1 MNMAPNIVRPIVS
14 PFARHI
20 VVVNPNTTL
29 AMTERIAATARA
41 VVHVGTQI
49 IAVQP
54 SAGPASIEGYAD
66 EAMAVPHMLEALF
79 SAQASNRAIAGY
91 VIACF
96 DDTGLDAARCVL
108 DAPVVGIGE
117 AACHMASLV
126 AARFSVITTLSRS
139 VSPIEHNLVK
149 YGLASR
155 CARVRAAEVAVLDL
169 EDPASDAYALIS
181 NEIRAALKE
190 DRAEAIV
197 LGCAGMSDLA
207 ARLSNEHGVPVI
219 EGVGAAVKLIE
230 CLAALNLI
238 TSKRITYAKPLT
250 KAYAGAYPNFLTCHP

>member
-1 MNMAPNIVRPIVS
+1 MNIIVI
-14 PFARHI
+14 
-20 VVVNPNTTL
+20 NPNTT
-29 AMTERIAATARA
+29 AVMTSRIAATAQTVA
-41 VVHVGTQI
+41 QPGTHI
-49 IAVQP
+49 IAIQP

-66 EAMAVPHMLEALF
+66 EAMAVPHMLEAMF
-79 SAQASNRAIAGY
+79 AAQTQHTEVAGY

-117 AACHMASLV
+117 AACHLASLI
-126 AARFSVITTLSRS
+126 AARFSVVTTLGRS

-169 EDPASDAYALIS
+169 EDAASDAYAEIS
-181 NEIRAALKE
+181 NEVRIALKE

-197 LGCAGMSDLA
+197 LGCAGMTNLA
-207 ARLSNEHGVPVI
+207 ERLSNEHGVPVI
-219 EGVGAAVKLIE
+219 DGVGAAVKLIE
-230 CLAALNLI
+230 SLAGLGLR
-238 TSKRITYAKPLT
+238 TSKRTTYAPPRA
-250 KAYAGAYPNFLTCHP
+250 KAYAGNLPNFIA

>member
-1 MNMAPNIVRPIVS
+1 MNIVVI
-14 PFARHI
+14 
-20 VVVNPNTTL
+20 NPNTTV
-29 AMTERIAATARA
+29 AMTARIAATARSVTNA
-41 VVHVGTQI
+41 GTTITAIQ
-49 IAVQP
+49 
-54 SAGPASIEGYAD
+54 SGAGPASIEGYAD

-79 SAQASNRAIAGY
+79 LEQANTPAIAGY

-117 AACHMASLV
+117 AACHLAALL
-126 AARFSVITTLSRS
+126 AARFSVITTLARS

-169 EDPASDAYALIS
+169 EDPASDAYAHIS

-197 LGCAGMSDLA
+197 LGCAGMTDLA
-207 ARLSNEHGVPVI
+207 ARLSKEHGVPVI
-219 EGVGAAVKLIE
+219 DGVSAAVKLVE
-230 CLAALNLI
+230 SLAALGLK
-238 TSKRITYAKPLT
+238 TSKRTTYAKPLA
-250 KAYAGAYPNFLTCHP
+250 KAYAGPCPNFIA

>member
-1 MNMAPNIVRPIVS
+1 MNIVVI
-14 PFARHI
+14 
-20 VVVNPNTTL
+20 NPNTTT
-29 AMTERIAATARA
+29 AMTARIATTAKSVA
-41 VVHVGTQI
+41 QAGTHI
-49 IAVQP
+49 IAIQP

-79 SAQASNRAIAGY
+79 AAQINHAAISGY

-108 DAPVVGIGE
+108 EAPVVGIGE
-117 AACHMASLV
+117 AACHMASLL
-126 AARFSVITTLSRS
+126 AARFSVITTLARS

-155 CARVRAAEVAVLDL
+155 CARVRAAEVAVLEL
-169 EDPASDAYALIS
+169 EDPTSDAYAHIS

-197 LGCAGMSDLA
+197 LGCAGMTDLA
-207 ARLSNEHGVPVI
+207 ARLSKEHGVPVI
-219 EGVGAAVKLIE
+219 DGVGAAVKLIE
-230 CLAALNLI
+230 SLAALGLT
-238 TSKRITYAKPLT
+238 TSKRTTYAKPLA
-250 KAYAGAYPNFLTCHP
+250 KSYAGTVPNFIR

>member
-1 MNMAPNIVRPIVS
+1 MNIVVI
-14 PFARHI
+14 
-20 VVVNPNTTL
+20 NPNTTA
-29 AMTERIAATARA
+29 AMTARIATTAKA
-41 VVHVGTQI
+41 VASSGTTI
-49 IAVQP
+49 IAIQP

-66 EAMAVPHMLEALF
+66 EAMAVPHMLEAMFAEQLKNP
-79 SAQASNRAIAGY
+79 SIAGY

-96 DDTGLDAARCVL
+96 DDTGLDAARCIL

-117 AACHMASLV
+117 AAFHLASLI
-126 AARFSVITTLSRS
+126 APRFSVVTTLSRS

-169 EDPASDAYALIS
+169 EDPASSAYAHIS

-197 LGCAGMSDLA
+197 LGCAGMTDLA
-207 ARLSNEHGVPVI
+207 TRLSQEHGIPVI
-219 EGVGAAVKLIE
+219 DGVGAAVKLIE
-230 CLAALNLI
+230 SLAALDLK
-238 TSKRITYAKPLT
+238 TSKRTTYAKPLA
-250 KAYAGAYPNFLTCHP
+250 KAYAGAMPNFIK

>member
-1 MNMAPNIVRPIVS
+1 MNIVVI
-14 PFARHI
+14 
-20 VVVNPNTTL
+20 NPNTTA
-29 AMTERIAATARA
+29 AMTARIATTAKA
-41 VVHVGTQI
+41 VAQAGTHI
-49 IAVQP
+49 IAIQP

-66 EAMAVPHMLEALF
+66 EAMAVPHMLEAMF
-79 SAQASNRAIAGY
+79 AEQAKNPAIAGY

-117 AACHMASLV
+117 AACHMASLI
-126 AARFSVITTLSRS
+126 APRFSVITTLSRS

-169 EDPASDAYALIS
+169 EDAASDAYAHIS
-181 NEIRAALKE
+181 NEIFTALKE

-197 LGCAGMSDLA
+197 LGCAGMTDLA
-207 ARLSNEHGVPVI
+207 ARLSREHGVPVI
-219 EGVGAAVKLIE
+219 DGVGAAVKLIE
-230 CLAALNLI
+230 SLAALGLK
-238 TSKRITYAKPLT
+238 TSKHTTYAAPRA
-250 KAYAGAYPNFLTCHP
+250 KAYAGNVPNFITPK

>member
-1 MNMAPNIVRPIVS
+1 MNIVVI
-14 PFARHI
+14 
-20 VVVNPNTTL
+20 NPNTTA
-29 AMTERIAATARA
+29 AMTARIAATAQSVA
-41 VVHVGTQI
+41 GQGTHI
-49 IAVQP
+49 TAIQP

-66 EAMAVPHMLEALF
+66 EAMAVPHMLTAMFEA
-79 SAQASNRAIAGY
+79 QTKNPAIAGY

-117 AACHMASLV
+117 AACHMATLI

-169 EDPASDAYALIS
+169 EDPASDAYAHIS
-181 NEIRAALKE
+181 NEIRTALKE

-197 LGCAGMSDLA
+197 LGCAGMTDLA
-207 ARLSNEHGVPVI
+207 ARLSQEHGVPVI
-219 EGVGAAVKLIE
+219 DGVGAAIKLIE
-230 CLAALNLI
+230 SLAALGLK
-238 TSKRITYAKPLT
+238 TSKHTTYGQPRA
-250 KAYAGAYPNFLTCHP
+250 KAYAGTAPNFII

>member
-1 MNMAPNIVRPIVS
+1 MNIVVI
-14 PFARHI
+14 
-20 VVVNPNTTL
+20 NPNTTT
-29 AMTERIAATARA
+29 AMTARIAATAKA
-41 VVHVGTQI
+41 VAQAGAHI
-49 IAVQP
+49 IAIQP

-66 EAMAVPHMLEALF
+66 EAMAVPHMLEAMY
-79 SAQASNRAIAGY
+79 AQQSNHRAISGY

-108 DAPVVGIGE
+108 DAPVVGICE
-117 AACHMASLV
+117 AAFHVASML
-126 AARFSVITTLSRS
+126 APRFSVVTTLSRS

-169 EDPASDAYALIS
+169 EDAASDAYAHIS
-181 NEIRAALKE
+181 NEIGAALKE

-197 LGCAGMSDLA
+197 LGCAGMTDLA

-219 EGVGAAVKLIE
+219 DGVGAAVKLIE
-230 CLAALNLI
+230 SLAALGLK
-238 TSKRITYAKPLT
+238 TSKRTTYAKPLS
-250 KAYAGAYPNFLTCHP
+250 KVYAGAVPNFIL

>member
-1 MNMAPNIVRPIVS
+1 MNIIVI
-14 PFARHI
+14 
-20 VVVNPNTTL
+20 NPNTT
-29 AMTERIAATARA
+29 AVMTSRIAATAQIVA
-41 VVHVGTQI
+41 QPGTNI
-49 IAVQP
+49 IAIQP

-66 EAMAVPHMLEALF
+66 EAMAVPHMLEAMF
-79 SAQASNRAIAGY
+79 AAQTQHTEVAGY

-117 AACHMASLV
+117 AACHLASLI
-126 AARFSVITTLSRS
+126 AARFSVVTTLGRS

-169 EDPASDAYALIS
+169 EDAASDAYAQIS
-181 NEIRAALKE
+181 NEVRIALKE

-197 LGCAGMSDLA
+197 LGCAGMTNLA
-207 ARLSNEHGVPVI
+207 ERLSNEHGVPVI
-219 EGVGAAVKLIE
+219 DGVGAAVKLIE
-230 CLAALNLI
+230 SLAGLGLR
-238 TSKRITYAKPLT
+238 TSKRTTYAPPRA
-250 KAYAGAYPNFLTCHP
+250 KAYAGNLPNFIA

>member
-1 MNMAPNIVRPIVS
+1 MK
-14 PFARHI
+14 I
-20 VVVNPNTTL
+20 VVINPNTTA
-29 AMTERIAATARA
+29 AMTARIAATANA
-41 VVHVGTQI
+41 VAQPGTHI
-49 IAVQP
+49 IAIQP

-79 SAQASNRAIAGY
+79 SAQTNHLDIAGY

-117 AACHMASLV
+117 AACHLASLL

-139 VSPIEHNLVK
+139 VIPIEHNLIR
-149 YGLASR
+149 YGLAAR

-169 EDPASDAYALIS
+169 EDPASDAYAQIS
-181 NEIRAALKE
+181 NEIRSALIE

-197 LGCAGMSDLA
+197 LGCAGMTDLA
-207 ARLSNEHGVPVI
+207 ARLSTEHGVPVI
-219 EGVGAAVKLIE
+219 DGVGAAVKLIE
-230 CLAALNLI
+230 SLAALGLK
-238 TSKRITYAKPLT
+238 TSKRITYATPRV
-250 KAYAGAYPNFLTCHP
+250 KAYAGNLPNFMRQS

>member
-1 MNMAPNIVRPIVS
+1 MNIIVI
-14 PFARHI
+14 
-20 VVVNPNTTL
+20 NPNTT
-29 AMTERIAATARA
+29 AVMTSRIAATAQTVA
-41 VVHVGTQI
+41 QPGTHI
-49 IAVQP
+49 IAIQP

-66 EAMAVPHMLEALF
+66 EAMAVPHMLEAMF
-79 SAQASNRAIAGY
+79 AAQTQHTEVAGY

-117 AACHMASLV
+117 AACHLASLI
-126 AARFSVITTLSRS
+126 AARFSVVTTLGRS

-169 EDPASDAYALIS
+169 EDAASDAYAQIS
-181 NEIRAALKE
+181 NEVRIALKE

-197 LGCAGMSDLA
+197 LGCAGMTNLA
-207 ARLSNEHGVPVI
+207 ERLSNEHGVPVI
-219 EGVGAAVKLIE
+219 DGVGAAVKLIE
-230 CLAALNLI
+230 SLAGLGLR
-238 TSKRITYAKPLT
+238 TSKRTTYAPPRS
-250 KAYAGAYPNFLTCHP
+250 KAYAGNLPNFIA